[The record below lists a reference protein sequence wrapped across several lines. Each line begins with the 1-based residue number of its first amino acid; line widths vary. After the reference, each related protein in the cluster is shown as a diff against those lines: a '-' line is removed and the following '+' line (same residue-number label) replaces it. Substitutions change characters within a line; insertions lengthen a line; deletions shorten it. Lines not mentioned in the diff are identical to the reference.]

1 MSARVAGVAV
11 SALVAS
17 ALIAPALDAATTEP
31 SAAAVADCA
40 QLTTLGSCSIEYEDL
55 GSDGYV
61 DVSLPTSLTRL
72 TILAYGAEGGGTG
85 DDSGRGGP
93 GGLVVAAYELPAGT
107 YGVRVWLGEKGRQSH
122 ETTRGFSSGG
132 GGGDRI
138 FDVPSGFSG
147 GGSSAVEWLLPGRTE
162 LAVVAGGGGGASH
175 DGGEGGAASG
185 GSGGLPPG
193 DGTNGTTPASNGNGI
208 GGSGG
213 GASGRDGESASNAD
227 GDYQVTSGGGG
238 GGGGYPRGG
247 GAGESGTAGQCKING
262 RCPPNAQ
269 GGAGGGGGG
278 GQSWS
283 SESSRLDVVYASGS
297 SGNGSVLLVAG
308 DQLHAFECIDSSDP
322 RIWTVPDGTAS
333 IAFVVAGGG
342 GTRGHNS
349 ADMEGSGAVVTGVLD
364 ATGMT
369 ELRYW
374 VGCGGYEHGGRGWSH
389 PGDSGSAS
397 ATTAHDGGGG
407 GGASMLMDATDGR
420 STPLVAAG
428 GGGGSGGDV
437 STSVAPWVRKA
448 DGGRGGSGAGSDG
461 GAYNYNGDRG
471 SGGNFGRGG
480 VGGCAAC
487 RGTPSEPDPSG
498 GHGSSDDTGGGGGG
512 GGAGYP
518 RGGHG
523 GGTSPTDAGGGGG
536 AGQSYWSPAVT
547 SEVTAGPNGIRSKSG
562 FIILVP
568 IQKPPT
574 TSLTVTKEVS
584 GAASGF
590 ARGPYTVDVSCT
602 LDGTQVMHDTF
613 TIGIGPSAGHTVEEV
628 PVGSACAVTETGTA
642 DATTPAPPRT
652 ITLSNAPATVVLDN
666 VYAMTDV
673 EISLSSG
680 FAAHD
685 GPTPGALPLGELAV
699 GISCSLD
706 GVPVPLG
713 GPVVDGR
720 IPFDGAATW
729 NAEVSATVTGV
740 PVNAECTLTHTG
752 RPGSTTI
759 FTHGSQTATGA
770 SFAFTAAADA
780 TANAVGIGDEYA
792 VAPLTLTNSAEGS
805 GTPPVTTYS
814 VGVTCDYGGEAITLD
829 STQSTVALPSG
840 GTTVVPNLPVG
851 ADCTTTQLDPGV
863 AVAVR
868 YSPSQTVAILSAG
881 SSQTIIDV
889 FEASGLVLVK
899 QLTGPGARWANAPT
913 TVSLTCTADG
923 LPDPVLEL
931 EHTFDPLG
939 GSFTVVDGLDV
950 GDECSMTETA
960 TGGASAVSFFSS
972 SDLAPSPDPVT
983 VEIGATGTS
992 LTVLNRFDV
1001 GSLVVD
1007 TWPDGPAAHHARTTA
1022 VTVGECTFNGQPIEV
1037 EPGRGTVEL
1046 PFPADG
1052 GHAEIPAIVAGAVC
1066 DVVQTSMGGATL
1078 SEITVTDGDPFTPI
1092 DGGTQ
1097 VTVHAA
1103 GASPTTVT
1111 IVNVFEAGALSV
1123 PVQVTGAAAWAAN
1136 ADYAVELH
1144 CEFAGRPAEWLGPD
1158 GIGFLSYEPDGTPRP
1173 TYASTQL
1180 DDMPTGTV
1188 CEAIQV
1194 ESGGASI
1201 VTYDPPPVTAVA
1213 PAGLVARAGL
1223 LASAPLAAPVA
1234 GIRPFQLVDG
1244 GSGPVTVESGATVSI
1259 TITNTFEAG
1268 TLTVE
1273 TQVGGNDVAAHADA
1287 FFLFEQWCTFNGQ
1300 RLGPPPDDP
1309 TRPVHFSLNG
1319 AAERTFDQ
1327 LPVGAE
1333 CTAVETDSSNATLIT
1348 PATTQSGTIQ
1358 ATGLRLVFTNVFD
1371 VTGLTVRQI
1380 MTGDGVATYGAGLDY
1395 WSIVECWTGPDRTQ
1409 RVDLPNDGQ
1418 AVLTPGDGYS
1428 LVWTLPANAVC
1439 TFTRHSVSLATAVT
1453 DSPAVTL
1460 RLGEPHVLE
1469 VTREFAL
1476 ATFTVDK
1483 RVVGGASASTFDF
1496 TVGCTWTRTDPIAV
1510 PLNDDASPVFSLTSG
1525 GSAQRQVIGGA
1536 NCTVTEAPAG
1546 SGVRTS
1552 VNVAGETVEGRSAS
1566 VLLLAEESAAFSY
1579 TNAYPLP
1586 PTGLAWPMLALRLG
1600 LLLLALGIGIVLLRA
1615 RRPNAG

>member
-17 ALIAPALDAATTEP
+17 ALIAPVLDVATTEQ

-40 QLTTLGSCSIEYEDL
+40 QLATVGSCSITYDEL

-61 DVSLPTSLTRL
+61 DVPLPTSLERL
-72 TILAYGAEGGGTG
+72 TILAYGAQGGGTG

-93 GGLVVAAYELPAGT
+93 GGLVVAAYDLPAGA
-107 YGVRVWLGEKGRQSH
+107 YGVRVWLGEMGRQSH
-122 ETTRGFSSGG
+122 DRTRGFSSGG

-138 FDVPSGFSG
+138 FGVPSGFSG

-175 DGGEGGAASG
+175 DGSQGGAASG

-193 DGTNGTTPASNGNGI
+193 DGTTGTTPVSAGNGV

-213 GASGRDGESASNAD
+213 GASGPDGETASSA
-227 GDYQVTSGGGG
+227 GLDYLVTSGAGG
-238 GGGGYPRGG
+238 GGGGYPHGG
-247 GAGESGTAGQCKING
+247 GAGEDGTSGQCKING
-262 RCPPNAQ
+262 RCPPDAQ

-283 SESSRLDVVYASGS
+283 SESNRLDVAYASGS
-297 SGNGSVLLVAG
+297 SGDGSVLLIAG
-308 DQLHAFECIDSSDP
+308 DELNTFHCIDSSDS
-322 RIWTVPDGTAS
+322 RTWTVPDGTDS

-342 GTRGHNS
+342 GTRGHNNS
-349 ADMEGSGAVVTGVLD
+349 DMEGSGAVVTGVLD
-364 ATGMT
+364 ASGMT

-389 PGDSGSAS
+389 PGGAGSAS
-397 ATTAHDGGGG
+397 SDYAKDGGAGG
-407 GGASMLMDATDGR
+407 AASMLQDATNGAT
-420 STPLVAAG
+420 TPIVAAG
-428 GGGGSGGDV
+428 GGGGSGGNV
-437 STSVAPWVRKA
+437 STSAVPFASEEV
-448 DGGRGGSGAGSDG
+448 GGRGGSGAGVDG

-471 SGGNFGRGG
+471 GADTFGHGG

-487 RGTPSEPDPSG
+487 RGTSSSPDPSG

-512 GGAGYP
+512 GGSGYP

-523 GGTSPTDAGGGGG
+523 GGTSALEAGGGGG
-536 AGQSYWSPAVT
+536 AGQSYWSPALT
-547 SEVTAGPNGIRSKSG
+547 SEVTAGPNGIRSQSG

-584 GAASGF
+584 GAASAY
-590 ARGPYTVDVSCT
+590 ARGPYTVDVRCVF
-602 LDGTQVMHDTF
+602 DGSPLADESF
-613 TIGIGPSAGHTVEEV
+613 TIGIGPGEGHTLDEL
-628 PVGSACAVTETGTA
+628 PVGSVCTVTETGTA
-642 DATTPAPPRT
+642 DATTPAPPQT
-652 ITLSNAPATVVLDN
+652 ITLASAPAFVVLDN
-666 VYAMTDV
+666 VYAMTEV

-685 GPTPGALPLGELAV
+685 GPAPGDLPLGELAV

-720 IPFDGAATW
+720 IPFDGAASW

-740 PVNAECTLTHTG
+740 PVNAQCTLTHTG
-752 RPGSTTI
+752 RPGSTTA
-759 FTHGSQTATGA
+759 FTHGSQTANGT

-780 TANAVGIGDEYA
+780 TANAIAIDDEYA
-792 VAPLTLTNSAEGS
+792 LAPLTLTNEAEGS

-814 VGVTCDYGGEAITLD
+814 VGVACDYAGEAVTLD
-829 STQSTVALPSG
+829 PSQATVALPSG
-840 GTTVVPNLPVG
+840 GATVVPDLPVG
-851 ADCTTTQLDPGV
+851 ADCTTTQLDPGI

-868 YSPSQTVAILSAG
+868 YSPAQTVPIASDG
-881 SSQTIIDV
+881 GSQTIIDV

-923 LPDPVLEL
+923 LTDPVLEL

-939 GSFTVVDGLDV
+939 GSFTVSDGLDV
-950 GDECSMTETA
+950 GDECSVTETG
-960 TGGASAVSFFSS
+960 TGGASVVSYFSS
-972 SDLAPSPDPVT
+972 SDLTPSPDPVT
-983 VEIGATGTS
+983 VEVGASGTS

-1007 TWPDGPAAHHARTTA
+1007 TRPDGPAAHHARPTA
-1022 VTVGECTFNGQPIEV
+1022 VTVGECAFNGQPIEV
-1037 EPGRGTVEL
+1037 EPGRTTVEF

-1066 DVVQTSMGGATL
+1066 DVVQTSMGGAAF

-1092 DGGTQ
+1092 DAGAQ
-1097 VTVHAA
+1097 VTVHAT
-1103 GASPTTVT
+1103 GSSPTTVS
-1111 IVNVFEAGALSV
+1111 IMNVFEAGTLAV
-1123 PVQVTGAAAWAAN
+1123 PVQPAGAAAWAAN

-1144 CEFAGRPAEWLGPD
+1144 CEFDGSPAEWLGPD
-1158 GIGFLSYEPDGTPRP
+1158 GIGFLSYAPDGTPRP
-1173 TYASTQL
+1173 TYALTQL
-1180 DDMPTGTV
+1180 SDLPAGTV

-1194 ESGGASI
+1194 DSGGATI
-1201 VTYDPPPVTAVA
+1201 VTYDPPALTSIA
-1213 PAGLVARAGL
+1213 PAGPTARAGL
-1223 LASAPLAAPVA
+1223 FASAPLAAPGA
-1234 GIRPFQLVDG
+1234 DIRAFQLVDG

-1268 TLTVE
+1268 TFTVE
-1273 TQVGGNDVAAHADA
+1273 TQVGGNDAAAHADA

-1300 RLGPPPDDP
+1300 RLGPPPNDP

-1319 AAERTFDQ
+1319 AAERTFDL

-1348 PATTQSGTIQ
+1348 PATTQSGTVQ

-1380 MTGDGVATYGAGLDY
+1380 MTGDGVATYAAGLDY
-1395 WSIVECWTGPDRTQ
+1395 WSIVECWTGPERTT
-1409 RVDLPNDGQ
+1409 RVDVPNEGQ

-1439 TFTRHSVSLATAVT
+1439 TFTRHSVSLATGVT

-1496 TVGCTWTRTDPIAV
+1496 TVGCTWTRTDPIVV
-1510 PLNDDASPVFSLTSG
+1510 PLNGHAPPTFSLANG

-1536 NCTVTEAPAG
+1536 TCTVTEAPAG
-1546 SGVRTS
+1546 SNVRTS
-1552 VNVAGETVEGRSAS
+1552 VSIAAETVEGRSAS
-1566 VLLLAEESAAFSY
+1566 VLLLAEESATFSY

-1586 PTGLAWPMLALRLG
+1586 PTGLAGPVLALRVG
-1600 LLLLALGIGIVLLRA
+1600 MLLVALGIGILVPRA